1 MYINVILVGEFQRWW
16 VNKKQDFGQKI
27 NLLEGKN
34 QKNLLMNVSSS
45 KIGHDLSNNVVQKL
59 TLKKILTKYGLLN

>member
-45 KIGHDLSNNVVQKL
+45 KIGYDLSNNVVQKL